1 MLLRYVTSY
10 VAKCHDN
17 QMSDALYSNHVTP
30 FQAANRYLGMITPLE
45 PEMGMALTEK
55 HIAYTCR
62 RTKITCPDTQGV
74 ATMSSHDKYKQRK
87 PALVMHNSQLS
98 EEECTGFHE
107 DAEWRRADL
116 TPSDPELT
124 LVTGP

>member
-1 MLLRYVTSY
+1 
-10 VAKCHDN
+10 
-17 QMSDALYSNHVTP
+17 MSDALYSNHITP

-87 PALVMHNSQLS
+87 PALVMHKVSYQKKSALAS
-98 EEECTGFHE
+98 MKMPSGEEQKCPTS
-107 DAEWRRADL
+107 DL